1 MSASDSRI
9 GFIGAGNMAEAM
21 AGAMI
26 SSGNVQSRQL
36 TLCDLRQDRL
46 TYLETQY
53 NVHTSASAAETFD
66 GATTVVLAVKPQG
79 MGALLEEL
87 RDKGLTRVTER
98 KQIITIAAGLP
109 LSFYEEILYD
119 GIPGASTGLLPILRV
134 MPNTPSLVLAGMS
147 GLCGNRHASPED
159 MDMAETILS
168 AMGDVLRVT
177 EDQMDGV
184 TAVSG
189 SGPAYFFYVVE
200 AMINTAKEMGFEG
213 EDAKRLALGTINGA
227 AKLLLASDDEPE
239 DLRRK
244 VTSPGGTTEAAIN
257 EMKARGVEGGI
268 REGMLAAARRSREMK
283 EEIGKAGK

>member
-1 MSASDSRI
+1 MSTSDSRI

-21 AGAMI
+21 AGALI

-53 NVHTSASAAETFD
+53 NVHTSTSAADTFAQ
-66 GATTVVLAVKPQG
+66 ATTVVLAVKPQG
-79 MGALLEEL
+79 MASLLKEL
-87 RDKGLTRVTER
+87 QDKGLTRVSER

-109 LSFYEEILYD
+109 LSFYEETLYD
-119 GIPGASTGLLPILRV
+119 CLPDAFAALLPIMRV

-147 GLCGNRHASPED
+147 GLCGNRHASAED
-159 MDMAETILS
+159 MDLAEEVLS
-168 AMGDVLRVT
+168 AMGDVLRVS

-200 AMINTAKEMGFEG
+200 AMINTAREMGFEG
-213 EDAKRLALGTINGA
+213 EAAKRLALGTINGA

-257 EMKARGVEGGI
+257 EMKARGVAEGI
-268 REGMLAAARRSREMK
+268 REGMLAAARRSRELK
-283 EEIGKAGK
+283 EEIG